1 MREILFIDEEDRE
14 RELKVIKKS
23 EGTYKRVSHMA
34 VPRFTEYDEV
44 VISVRLVIYR
54 YDPLLIN

>member
-14 RELKVIKKS
+14 RELKVIKKR
-23 EGTYKRVSHMA
+23 EATYKRASYMA

>member
-23 EGTYKRVSHMA
+23 EATYKRVSYMA